1 MATELGRYFVSISG
15 NTSQLGKDIKRTFGD
30 IDATVSANE
39 AKATTSSQNVV
50 NKSAKAASRAQQAG
64 VQTLSQLATRAG
76 SVLVDKTYNA
86 SRAAQQ
92 KISTVFKFGALAVGG
107 VIAGAL
113 TSGFGRLNAIDTA
126 QTKISSMG
134 LDVKRSMDIANT
146 AVKGTSFALDEAVT
160 TLASFAGAGIG
171 LSDMGK
177 YLSITADAATAAGTQ
192 MDEMGHIVSGVMA
205 RGRAYTGEFNQI
217 AQRGLSIMPQL
228 QEATGATAEEVMD
241 LFKQGRITADIFI
254 GALGEAY
261 EGAAALGGTTVQGS
275 WSNLRTAITR
285 TSAAVLESSFNRLPD
300 IFSKISETIDTLS
313 PSLVRF
319 GNSIVE
325 AVFPYIE
332 KLVDKFAEFVN
343 SGELN
348 EYLEHLADKF
358 EELIPK
364 LKEIVPP
371 LFAAAKAVGSAA
383 WQIFLSILEI
393 LTPILEA
400 LVPLFAAMAE
410 GIARNELVAKLLGA
424 ALLGFLGA
432 AQAITL
438 VKSIMSFTNG
448 FMQLTK
454 ALSVANTTT
463 LWTIGIWGMVVV
475 AVAAVVAAL
484 VHFFTKTETG
494 KRVWKSFTEFLDR
507 AWDNFV
513 LGIKDGYETIK
524 NIFGWLK
531 GHLGGF
537 KGFFVGA
544 FNIMKSVGSGA
555 LKVIGGTIEWLVIK
569 PIKGLIWAL
578 EKVLELISKIG
589 NTPGSILKKVSG
601 GIGLPA
607 AGGFKDGGIV
617 PGVVNARTA
626 RADNILTRVSPGEIV
641 FSNRDID
648 RLGGRDAVESLR
660 TGKGSNGVGNAS
672 SGINIGEINAM
683 DVNEL
688 VREMEKLLRRQSRRA
703 QRV

>member
-50 NKSAKAASRAQQAG
+50 NKSAEAASRAQQAG

-92 KISTVFKFGALAVGG
+92 KIGTVFKVGALAVGG
-107 VIAGAL
+107 MIAGAL
-113 TSGFGRLNAIDTA
+113 VSGFGRLNAIDTA

-177 YLSITADAATAAGTQ
+177 YLSITADAATAAGTK
-192 MDEMGHIVSGVMA
+192 MDEMGQIVSGVMA

-228 QEATGATAEEVMD
+228 QKATGATAEEVMG
-241 LFKQGRITADIFI
+241 LFKQGKITADIFI

-285 TSAAVLESSFNRLPD
+285 TSAAVLDSSFNRLPD

-325 AVFPYIE
+325 AVFPYVE

-343 SGELN
+343 SGKLN

-364 LKEIVPP
+364 LEEIVPP

-463 LWTIGIWGMVVV
+463 LWTIGIWGMVVA

-484 VHFFTKTETG
+484 VYFFTKTETG
-494 KRVWKSFTEFLDR
+494 KRAWKSFTEFLNK
-507 AWDNFV
+507 AWDKFV

-555 LKVIGGTIEWLVIK
+555 LKVIGGIIEWLVIK

-589 NTPGSILKKVSG
+589 NAPGSILKKVSG
-601 GIGLPA
+601 GIRLPA

-660 TGKGSNGVGNAS
+660 TGKGSSGVDNAS